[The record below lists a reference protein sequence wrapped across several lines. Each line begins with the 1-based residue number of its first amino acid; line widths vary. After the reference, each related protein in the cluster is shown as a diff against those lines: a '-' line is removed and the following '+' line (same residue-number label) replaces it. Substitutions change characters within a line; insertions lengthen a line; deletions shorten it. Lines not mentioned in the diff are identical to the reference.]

1 MRADPKYVTAAE
13 AGDAPRRFK
22 PADDPAKNGHGAA
35 TLGKVHERAP
45 SDDDLLDV
53 SAASKLLRVG
63 RNTVYELVGR
73 NQIPHRRLGKQIR
86 FSRAAIMRWF
96 DSWSSQG
103 AKERQ

>member
-1 MRADPKYVTAAE
+1 MSTDPKCVAAME
-13 AGDAPRRFK
+13 PADRSHRVE
-22 PADDPAKNGHGAA
+22 PADDPVKNGHGAV
-35 TLGKVHERAP
+35 TLRAGHERAP
-45 SDDDLLDV
+45 RDDDVLDV
-53 SAASKLLRVG
+53 SAASRLLRVG

-86 FSRAAIMRWF
+86 FSRAAIRRWF

>member
-1 MRADPKYVTAAE
+1 MSAEPKYVTAAE
-13 AGDAPRRFK
+13 AADPPRRVE
-22 PADDPAKNGHGAA
+22 PADDAAKNGHGAA
-35 TLGKVHERAP
+35 TVHERAP
-45 SDDDLLDV
+45 RDDDVLDV

>member
-86 FSRAAIMRWF
+86 FSRAAIMRWL
-96 DSWSSQG
+96 DPWSLQG
-103 AKERQ
+103 AKEGQ